1 MPFLFK
7 MASMTQP
14 ILEPVVDFSW
24 PREGVTRAP
33 YQVYIDPAIY
43 AREQEL
49 IFRGPAWHYLALEAE
64 LPQAGDYKTTFVGE
78 TPVVLTRDADGF
90 HAFVNRCA
98 HRGATLCME
107 TQGHCKNKIIT
118 CVYHAWVYDLKGN
131 LKGLPFQ
138 KGVDGQGGMPADFK
152 LSEHGLQKLK
162 VENYQG
168 LVFGCFDTQA
178 PPLTQYLGDKMGGYL
193 RRLFARPIRILGYNR
208 QLMKNNW
215 KLYIENNK
223 DPYHASLLHLFFA
236 TFGLNRLSQKGGIAL
251 DDSGKHHVS
260 YTYGATEE
268 NAASYENADIRSF
281 QSGYQLHDPSLL
293 KSRREFE
300 DGIAL
305 AIQSIFPTLVVQQI
319 YNVLAVRQLLPKGPQ
334 ACELVWTY
342 FGYQDD
348 DADMARLRLKQA
360 NLVGPAGYV
369 SLEDGGVGELVQK
382 AVVHADR
389 ARCSV
394 MEMGGKDVQSQPFR
408 ATETSVRGF
417 WKEYRAL
424 MGF

>member
-1 MPFLFK
+1 
-7 MASMTQP
+7 MASPSTQ
-14 ILEPVVDFSW
+14 DAARFSW

-33 YQVYIDPAIY
+33 YQVYFDPAIY
-43 AREQEL
+43 EREQER
-49 IFRGPAWHYLALEAE
+49 IFRGPTWNYLGLETE
-64 LPQAGDYKTTFVGE
+64 LAQVGDYKATFVGD
-78 TPVVLTRDADGF
+78 TPVVVTRDSDGF
-90 HAFVNRCA
+90 YAFVNRCA
-98 HRGATLCME
+98 HRGATLCMQ

-152 LSEHGLQKLK
+152 LGEHGLQKLR
-162 VENYQG
+162 VDSYRG
-168 LVFGCFDTQA
+168 LLFGSFDAAA
-178 PPLTQYLGDKMGGYL
+178 PALKDYLGEKMRHYID
-193 RRLFARPIRILGYNR
+193 RLFCKPIRILGYNR
-208 QLMKNNW
+208 QSMQNNW

-236 TFGLNRLSQKGGIAL
+236 TFGLNRLSQKGGIDL
-251 DDSGKHHVS
+251 DDTGKHHVS
-260 YTYGATEE
+260 YTHGAGNED
-268 NAASYENADIRSF
+268 AGVYESGEMRSF
-281 QSGYQLHDPSLL
+281 QSQYQLHDPSLL
-293 KSRREFE
+293 KTKREFA

-305 AIQSIFPTLVVQQI
+305 AIQSIFPTLVIQQI
-319 YNVLAVRQLLPKGPQ
+319 YNVLALRQLLPKGPL

-342 FGYQDD
+342 FGYHDD
-348 DADMARLRLKQA
+348 DAEMTLLRTKQS

-382 AVVHADR
+382 ALVPADQSQ
-389 ARCSV
+389 CTF
-394 MEMGGKDVQSQPFR
+394 MEMGGREVHSQPFR

-417 WKEYRAL
+417 WQGYRAL

>member
-1 MPFLFK
+1 
-7 MASMTQP
+7 MTQP
-14 ILEPVVDFSW
+14 IADFTW

-33 YQVYIDPAIY
+33 YQVYLDPAIY
-43 AREQEL
+43 EREQERL
-49 IFRGPAWHYLALEAE
+49 FRGRTWNFLALEAE
-64 LPQAGDYKTTFVGE
+64 LPEAGDYKTTFVGD
-78 TPVVLTRDADGF
+78 TPVVVTRDGEGL

-107 TQGHCKNKIIT
+107 THGRCKNKIIT

-138 KGVDGQGGMPADFK
+138 KGVDGQGGMPPDFK
-152 LSEHGLQKLK
+152 LAEHGLQKLK
-162 VENYQG
+162 VETYRG
-168 LVFGCFDTQA
+168 IVFGTFDPQT
-178 PPLTQYLGDKMGGYL
+178 PPLADYLGEKMAHYL
-193 RRLFARPIRILGYNR
+193 ARLFNRPIRLLGYNR

-236 TFGLNRLSQKGGIAL
+236 TFGLNRLSQKGGIDL
-251 DDSGKHHVS
+251 DASGKHHVS
-260 YTYGATEE
+260 YTHGETLGD
-268 NAASYENADIRSF
+268 AAEYQGADIRAF
-281 QSGYQLHDPSLL
+281 QSKYQLHDPSLL

-348 DADMARLRLKQA
+348 DPALTAIRLKQA

-382 AVVHADR
+382 TLVPADR
-389 ARCSV
+389 RQSTF
-394 MEMGGKDVQSQPFR
+394 MEMGGTDVQSQPFR

-417 WKEYRAL
+417 WQEYRAL